1 MPLAVAGVT
10 PGRANQAAPRTS
22 WSWFSH
28 GILTLAAGAGAWWA
42 GQLEVLDE
50 VFRIWSTG

>member
-1 MPLAVAGVT
+1 MYSANSFA
-10 PGRANQAAPRTS
+10 PGRANQAAPRIS
-22 WSWFSH
+22 WSCFSY